1 MALDFK
7 EIVLSW
13 YDSLT
18 SEDKK
23 RPGQLELAQKR
34 YSMCLGCE
42 HFRPKRF
49 LKNDSYCNDCGC
61 PIKGKIY
68 SRKFDA
74 CPKHTWIEIEE
85 EFENILDKPKK
96 SKSIL

>member
-61 PIKGKIY
+61 PIKGK
-68 SRKFDA
+68 F
-74 CPKHTWIEIEE
+74 TQ
-85 EFENILDKPKK
+85 ENLMHVQNTNGLKSKK
-96 SKSIL
+96 SSKIF